1 MRLRQPYAAA
11 GRALDDVRALLRE
24 LIDYREL
31 LLQMVRRDLLLRY
44 KQTVM
49 GFGWAI
55 FMPLVNTIIFSVVF
69 TRVAPID
76 TGLPYPLYAYVGLLA
91 WNFMASSLRFAV
103 TSLTSNGNLV
113 TKVFFPRE
121 IFPFTAVIVGIVDT
135 AIASIVVVALM
146 AWYGVWGGWT
156 ILMLPVVVLVHVMF
170 TAGLALLL
178 AMGHLYFRD
187 VKYLFDVVISVAM
200 FATSVVYP
208 IERIGGLTGRI
219 LGLNPVNGIID
230 GYRAVLLRGELPPA
244 GPFMAAAIV
253 SMVLFLG
260 AWMLFHRGELTFAE
274 NI

>member
-1 MRLRQPYAAA
+1 MSHTLLAT
-11 GRALDDVRALLRE
+11 RAVADVQALFRE
-24 LIDYREL
+24 QLDYREL

-55 FMPLVNTIIFSVVF
+55 FMPLVNTAIFSIVF

-76 TGLPYPLYAYVGLLA
+76 TGLPYPLYAYSGLLA

-103 TSLTSNGNLV
+103 TSLTGNANLV
-113 TKVFFPRE
+113 TKIYFPRE
-121 IFPFTAVIVGIVDT
+121 IFPFAAVIVAVVDT
-135 AIASIVVVALM
+135 AIAALVLVALM
-146 AWYGVWGGWT
+146 AWYGIGGGWT
-156 ILMLPVVVLVHVMF
+156 MLLLPVVLAVHVMF

-178 AMGHLYFRD
+178 AMGHLFFRD

-208 IERIGGLTGRI
+208 VERVGGTLGRV
-219 LGLNPVNGIID
+219 LALNPVNAIID
-230 GYRAVLLRGELPPA
+230 AYRAVLLRGTLPAA
-244 GPFMAAAIV
+244 GPFLAAAGLSVI
-253 SMVLFLG
+253 LLLG
-260 AWMLFHRGELTFAE
+260 AWIVFHRGELAFAE